1 MQRYLLLLLTCLF
14 AAFSAKAQTPQN
26 EEQPLL
32 TIGCV
37 SDVHC
42 MNSMI
47 TPESDDIDDIR
58 VRASLTRVLERMKA
72 EDQPD
77 VLVFGGDSE
86 SDKTLD
92 EINSKMTRWVLADAM
107 RKVFVDGK
115 NPNVLWLTGN
125 HDYEVANF
133 DNVPKPYNA
142 GNFYDFPMKED
153 IGILA
158 DDDLFYE
165 MADNGALGQE
175 KLLAAYHYVINGFD
189 FVVLNCGK
197 YFFKSAWD
205 YTFSVESCTWVKNK
219 LDEIYADDPNKTV
232 FFLCHVPFEDSNS
245 LTSNK
250 GMKTTEGYPI
260 LKAALAAHPNLIM
273 LYGHDH
279 GNDNAYIHEKTSQR
293 VTLYDTNGNV
303 IATTDATH
311 VDGEIIGGSVTP
323 APARLPIPNVNI
335 KSKSGKYFG
344 ISATTND
351 VGVLDNPY
359 AFDLRPVSG
368 YDKAYG
374 IWLKGSTTN
383 PINSGSNGY
392 LSKGSNA
399 DNERLFYFYEATI
412 TDGTISARLVDAP
425 SPGNDYLLGVANI
438 NDAPHG
444 FYLVNCSLAS
454 GKNNRFDVVPI
465 NYSAINGR
473 TVALIPETLEV
484 NSAGYSSSN
493 GPIEIEKVLWQI
505 ESNGAEP
512 EPEPLPG
519 DGVTSGT
526 FYVTNGD
533 KHLLTDSYNLGLG
546 STPTEHALE
555 AGSATGT
562 FKLKTSSSNYL
573 HIGSSGRWSD
583 GSATNLLLFDANG
596 DRAYSVNSD
605 QAYYIVAL
613 YNSFYYALK
622 AEMYNPGSSGQRLN
636 TEGVTLSNDLTSI
649 TSLPSDACAW
659 TFTDPKAAGPDPE
672 APAGDASFF
681 SSFMGSLRYYHNSIN
696 TGDPADMPTVVQGLI
711 VKVYSDRVELQM
723 KNYNETGLLSGQTVV
738 EVPASYTAYR
748 TVTHSEAVTYT
759 KGEPTPKPVAPEIEA
774 PEFPLE
780 GVKYAI
786 KNLESGLYLKV
797 VESSDRCTVLDNY
810 PQALTF
816 TWNKRG
822 GFYIKNEAG
831 LYVGGHSNTWNM
843 SSSTPEKWTVETVEE
858 GKYTFKSNT
867 AGKGQHIGFDDLAI
881 GSEAF
886 RDKYPATEHGYF
898 AIIPFDEAEVAPGPE
913 IIPAL
918 PVATGVYEIQNAP
931 TRENRGYLVDYTGYE
946 ASPSLA
952 ECNYPGCANI
962 HPASRNSATTS
973 SYWYVYNKEDQ
984 YFLVSLSAM
993 QNDDV
998 PRFVKPAGAFG
1009 TVSGYTYAPAN
1020 IVLKEGPS
1028 YAVDNKIYNYLF
1040 ISSAATPNFVLSG
1053 ACGTRSE
1060 EGAVRADTNTND
1072 GGAPWKFITAEIE
1085 LSATQQAIIERAV
1098 ALIEGTATVGT
1109 MALVIDKAVAGKAK
1123 KEDVDAVSEII
1134 LGNK

>member
-1 MQRYLLLLLTCLF
+1 MKRFLSSLLLAFVACLGTW
-14 AAFSAKAQTPQN
+14 AQSN

-47 TPESDDIDDIR
+47 TPESGNIDDIR

-86 SDKTLD
+86 SDKSLD

-153 IGILA
+153 IGILS

-219 LDEIYADDPNKTV
+219 LDEIYASDPNKTV
-232 FFLCHVPFEDSNS
+232 FFLCHVPFQDSNS
-245 LTSNK
+245 INSGK
-250 GMKTTEGYPI
+250 GMNTTQGYPI

-279 GNDNAYIHEKTSQR
+279 GKDTAYIHEKTSQR

-303 IATTDATH
+303 IATTDETH
-311 VDGEIIGGSVTP
+311 VEAGGDAGTGTTP
-323 APARLPIPNVNI
+323 APTPVRTAIPNVNI

-344 ISATTND
+344 ISSTTND
-351 VGVLDNPY
+351 VGVLDDPY

-368 YDKAYG
+368 YDNAYG

-383 PINSGSNGY
+383 PINSGSYGY

-399 DNERLFYFYEATI
+399 DNERLFYFYEATEA
-412 TDGTISARLVDAP
+412 DGTITAHLVDNP
-425 SPGNDYLLGVANI
+425 QPGTDYILGVANI

-444 FYLVNCSLAS
+444 FYLVYCSLAS

-473 TVALIPETLEV
+473 TVALIPENLEITT
-484 NSAGYSSSN
+484 AYSSSN
-493 GPIEIEKVLWQI
+493 GPISLDKIVWQI

-512 EPEPLPG
+512 EPTPEPG
-519 DGVTSGT
+519 AGVTTGT
-526 FYVTNGD
+526 FYVTNGGQ
-533 KHLLTDSYNLGLG
+533 HLIKDSNNLNLGA
-546 STPTEHALE
+546 TPTEHALE
-555 AGSATGT
+555 AGTAAGT

-583 GSATNLLLFDANG
+583 GTATPLLLFDTDGN
-596 DRAYSVNSD
+596 RAYSVVSGQSYYITAPYNG
-605 QAYYIVAL
+605 AYYAM
-613 YNSFYYALK
+613 K
-622 AEMYNPGSSGQRLN
+622 AEVYSPGSGQRMA
-636 TEGVTLSNDLTSI
+636 TATVTLNGDQTSM
-649 TSLPSDACAW
+649 TSTPGEAFAW
-659 TFTDPKAAGPDPE
+659 TFTDPTTVTPE
-672 APAGDASFF
+672 PSDGTPSFF
-681 SSFMGSLRYYHNSIN
+681 SSFMGSLRYYHNSID

-723 KNYNETGLLSGQTVV
+723 KNYNQTGTLAGQTVV
-738 EVPASYTAYR
+738 EVPASYISYR
-748 TVTHSEAVTYT
+748 AVTHSTNVEYT
-759 KGEPTPKPVAPEIEA
+759 KGEATPKPVPPTIEA
-774 PEFPLE
+774 PEFPVE

-786 KNLESGLYLKV
+786 KNLDSGLYLNV
-797 VESSDRCTVLDNY
+797 VESDKLGTVLNNY

-816 TWNKRG
+816 TWQSTG

-831 LYVGGHSNTWNM
+831 QYVGGHSNSWNM
-843 SSSTPEKWTVETVEE
+843 SSSTPEKWTVEVTED
-858 GKYTFKSNT
+858 GKYSFKCTT
-867 AGKGQHIGFDDLAI
+867 AGKGQCIGFDELAI
-881 GSEAF
+881 GSAAY

-913 IIPAL
+913 IVPAL
-918 PVATGVYEIQNAP
+918 PIATGVYEIQNAP
-931 TRENRGYLVDYTGYE
+931 SLENRGYLVDYTGFE

-952 ECNYPGCANI
+952 ECHYSGCEGK
-962 HPASRNSATTS
+962 HPADRNSETTS
-973 SYWYVYNKEDQ
+973 SYWYVYNKDGQ
-984 YFLVSLSAM
+984 YYIISLSAL
-993 QNDDV
+993 QDDDV
-998 PRFVKPAGAFG
+998 PRFIKPAGEFNG
-1009 TVSGYTYAPAN
+1009 VSAYTYAPAA
-1020 IVLKEGPS
+1020 IVLKEGSS
-1028 YAVDNKIYNYLF
+1028 YNVGDKIYKYLL
-1040 ISSAATPNFVLSG
+1040 ISAAETPNFVLSG

-1060 EGAVRADTNTND
+1060 EGAVRADTNTSD
-1072 GGAPWKFITAEIE
+1072 GGAPWKFIPAEIE
-1085 LSATQQAIIERAV
+1085 LTATQQAIIQRAV
-1098 ALIEGTATVGT
+1098 ALTEGTATVGSVV
-1109 MALVIDKAVAGKAK
+1109 LVVDKATKGKAK
-1123 KEDVDAVSEII
+1123 VAEVEAVSGIV
-1134 LGNK
+1134 LGTK